1 MPGSPVLDADTRC
14 RENNLKIL
22 DELKGF
28 YEAIIAP

>member
-1 MPGSPVLDADTRC
+1 MPGSPVINTDARC
-14 RENNLKIL
+14 RENNLKI